1 MARTKEEKAASK
13 KRKADDEMVETSK
26 KRRTNLDDTT
36 ESSSKKA
43 RIEPK
48 SPTVQ
53 LLHTPGGTVPEKK
66 EKEKKKKR
74 KSEAVEV
81 DEPVV
86 EEPPPE
92 PESKPAA
99 SPGAKDVNVAIEIK
113 EPWRVGV
120 KDFGSKTKQQK
131 NHIQKKWRKR
141 VKRAKQDG
149 SASTGGALQKR
160 DAKRQIRPSKGDA
173 AKGITQ
179 TSRQA
184 KHRLNLLVQD
194 VRALGHRGLSAVANT
209 NDKQQSSAWSLSSS
223 AGGRF
228 INHDP
233 IFAKDTATGDAVL
246 IAATPHEVQVLSIET
261 PLPLRTFPLRRGISI
276 RSFCLDPKDLENLH
290 IVCDNGLSVVWRWSK
305 AELRHQALFPSD
317 AQFVTGGLAVDQ
329 KDLVMYLRETEGGTA
344 IWTDEELYVSTAVLN
359 GMQVLSEGEYIV
371 AHGPESVVVGKR
383 KESDSNAANY
393 VWVEIPMKTGVT
405 CMDARITHTGGTS
418 KKDKRHAKVSLA
430 LGGKSQ
436 GEIYLYDDI
445 TSVFAQQGQASL
457 PAPRIL
463 HWHREAVSAM
473 KFSLDGSYLISGG
486 KETVLVLWQLETGKK
501 QFLPHLTSEI
511 ERIVVS
517 PGGDRYAVQM
527 GDNSI
532 MVLSTSELKPVAN
545 FAGLQL
551 ACPVSSNEL
560 TNQDSRLALAVLHPH
575 HSDQLLIAVPATQPK
590 TATEAAEARPFLQ
603 TFDLRAARHITRQAL
618 TRNNITDFT
627 IGPEGTAV
635 APPNLVHIAI
645 GHDGQWLATVDEWM
659 PPPGD
664 VAFLSDSADGVLE
677 ERLKRREVYLKI
689 WQWDEAQSLWTLST
703 RVDAPHA
710 RAGKQTQG
718 AGKVFVLVSDPVSA
732 GFATVGEDGRVRI
745 WKSKTRVRHS
755 LAMTGGDGAELKEWV
770 CRRTVELPKGGDER
784 ADSSAEVVNND
795 RESLQACLAYSE
807 DASLLAASFTTST
820 DATTLVHLV
829 DASTGDIKATKS
841 GIVNGSL
848 EHLGF
853 LDRYLV
859 AVTQQMV
866 YTWDLVTDHGVHRH
880 FISEGMS
887 QLSINSTDGTFAIVV
902 GSEITV
908 YQPAESQAVYKG
920 DCKKKVAA
928 TLVGKSSKGYRLLLE
943 DATVRTLAPS
953 GAALR
958 RALPTATAAED
969 APLATLPAIEE
980 AEQAV
985 DVEMTGLLALPPAKS
1000 TTRGPVFEEAED
1012 DRPVVRPEQ
1021 LASIFDVGQS
1031 FALPPVRDMFEAV
1044 VGLYARR
1051 PMVQAAA

>member
-26 KRRTNLDDTT
+26 KRRTNLDDTA
-36 ESSSKKA
+36 ESSTKKA
-43 RIEPK
+43 RLEPK
-48 SPTVQ
+48 SPVVQ
-53 LLHTPGGTVPEKK
+53 LPHTPGGTVPEKK

-74 KSEAVEV
+74 KSEVVEV

-92 PESKPAA
+92 PESKPVVTAD
-99 SPGAKDVNVAIEIK
+99 AKDVDVAIEIK

-120 KDFGSKTKQQK
+120 KDFDSKTKQQK

-141 VKRAKQDG
+141 VKRAKQDA
-149 SASTGGALQKR
+149 SASTGALQKR

-173 AKGITQ
+173 EKGITQ

-184 KHRLNLLVQD
+184 KHRLNLLGQD
-194 VRALGHRGLSAVANT
+194 VRALGPRGLSAVANA

-246 IAATPHEVQVLSIET
+246 IAATPHEIQVLSIET
-261 PLPLRTFPLRRGISI
+261 SLPLRTFPLRRGIST

-290 IVCDNGLSVVWRWSK
+290 IVCDNGLSVVWRWTG
-305 AELRHQALFPSD
+305 AELKHQALFPSD
-317 AQFVTGGLAVDQ
+317 AQFVTGGLAIDQ
-329 KDLVMYLRETEGGTA
+329 KHLVVYLRDTESGTA
-344 IWTDEELYVSTAVLN
+344 IWTDEELYVSATRLH

-383 KESDSNAANY
+383 KEPDSNAANY
-393 VWVEIPMKTGVT
+393 VWVEIPMRTGVT

-457 PAPRIL
+457 PAPRVL

-517 PGGDRYAVQM
+517 PEGDRYAVQM

-560 TNQDSRLALAVLHPH
+560 TSQDSRLAPAVLHPH
-575 HSDQLLIAVPATQPK
+575 HTDQLLIAVPATQPK

-645 GHDGQWLATVDEWM
+645 SHDGQWLATVDEWM
-659 PPPGD
+659 PPPSD
-664 VAFLSDSADGVLE
+664 VAFLSDSVDGILE

-755 LAMTGGDGAELKEWV
+755 LAMTGGDGVELKEWV
-770 CRRTVELPKGGDER
+770 CRRTIELPKGGDER
-784 ADSSAEVVNND
+784 TDSPGEVAKND
-795 RESLQACLAYSE
+795 QESLKACLAYSE

-820 DATTLVHLV
+820 DATTLVHLI
-829 DASTGDIKATKS
+829 DASTGDIKTTKS
-841 GIVNGSL
+841 GIMNGSL
-848 EHLGF
+848 EHLGL
-853 LDRYLV
+853 LDRYLI

-880 FISEGMS
+880 LISEGVS

-902 GSEITV
+902 GSEVTV

-928 TLVGKSSKGYRLLLE
+928 TLVGKSSKGYRLLFE

-958 RALPTATAAED
+958 RALPTTTTAED
-969 APLATLPAIEE
+969 ASLATLPAIEE
-980 AEQAV
+980 AERAV
-985 DVEMTGLLALPPAKS
+985 DVEMTGMLALPSAES

-1044 VGLYARR
+1044 VGLYGRR

>member
-26 KRRTNLDDTT
+26 KRRTNLDDTV
-36 ESSSKKA
+36 ESSSRIA
-43 RIEPK
+43 RLEPK
-48 SPTVQ
+48 SPIVQ
-53 LLHTPGGTVPEKK
+53 LPHTPGGTVPEKK
-66 EKEKKKKR
+66 EKDKVKKKKR

-86 EEPPPE
+86 EQPPAE
-92 PESKPAA
+92 SESKPVAA
-99 SPGAKDVNVAIEIK
+99 PDAKDVNVAIEMK
-113 EPWRVGV
+113 EPWRVGI
-120 KDFGSKTKQQK
+120 KNFDTKTKQQK

-141 VKRAKQDG
+141 VKRDRQAASG
-149 SASTGGALQKR
+149 STGGALQKR
-160 DAKRQIRPSKGDA
+160 DAKRQIKPSKGDA

-184 KHRLNLLVQD
+184 KHRLHLLVQD
-194 VRALGHRGLSAVANT
+194 VRALEPRGLSAVA
-209 NDKQQSSAWSLSSS
+209 DKQQSSAWSLSSS

-233 IFAKDTATGDAVL
+233 VFARDPATGDVVL
-246 IAATPHEVQVLSIET
+246 IAATPHEIQVLSIET
-261 PLPLRTFPLRRGISI
+261 SLPLRTFPLKRGVSI
-276 RSFCLDPKDLENLH
+276 RSFCLDPTDSENLH
-290 IVCDNGLSVVWRWSK
+290 IVCDNGLSVLWRWTG

-317 AQFVTGGLAVDQ
+317 AQFVVGGLAAGQ
-329 KDLVMYLRETEGGTA
+329 KHLVMYLRDTEGGTA
-344 IWTDEELYVSTAVLN
+344 IWTDEELYVSATHLH
-359 GMQVLSEGEYIV
+359 GIQILSDGEYIV
-371 AHGPESVVVGKR
+371 AHGPESMVVGKR
-383 KESDSNAANY
+383 KELDSNAANY
-393 VWVEIPMKTGVT
+393 VWVQIPMKTGVT
-405 CMDARITHTGGTS
+405 CLDARITHTGGTS

-430 LGGKSQ
+430 LGGKLQ

-445 TSVFAQQGQASL
+445 TSVFAQQDQASL

-473 KFSLDGSYLISGG
+473 KFSLDGSYLVSGG

-517 PGGDRYAVQM
+517 PEGDRYAVQM

-560 TNQDSRLALAVLHPH
+560 TSQDSRLPPAVLHPH

-635 APPNLVHIAI
+635 APPNLVHLAI
-645 GHDGQWLATVDEWM
+645 GRDGQWLATVDEWM
-659 PPPGD
+659 PPPSD

-689 WQWDEAQSLWTLST
+689 WRWDEAQSLWTLST

-745 WKSKTRVRHS
+745 WKSKTHVRHS
-755 LAMTGGDGAELKEWV
+755 LAMTGGDGIELKEWV
-770 CRRTVELPKGGDER
+770 CRRTIELPKGGDER
-784 ADSSAEVVNND
+784 ADSPVEVANDD
-795 RESLQACLAYSE
+795 RESLKACLAYSE

-820 DATTLVHLV
+820 DATTLVHLI

-853 LDRYLV
+853 LDRYLI

-880 FISEGMS
+880 LISEGVS

-902 GSEITV
+902 GSEIIV

-928 TLVGKSSKGYRLLLE
+928 TLVGKSSKGYRLLFE
-943 DATVRTLAPS
+943 DATVRKLAPS
-953 GAALR
+953 GGALR
-958 RALPTATAAED
+958 RTLPTTTTAED
-969 APLATLPAIEE
+969 ATLATLPAIED
-980 AEQAV
+980 AERAV
-985 DVEMTGLLALPPAKS
+985 DVEMTGMLALPPAES

-1044 VGLYARR
+1044 VGLYGRR
-1051 PMVQAAA
+1051 PMVQAGA